1 MEGPQSTPQSNTF
14 IFYIL
19 KIEQQKL
26 LIFQVFILNDRLSFS
41 FRLSF
46 SLHDDEMKLLSNKGE
61 DEIED
66 LRE

>member
-1 MEGPQSTPQSNTF
+1 M
-14 IFYIL
+14 
-19 KIEQQKL
+19 EQQKL
-26 LIFQVFILNDRLSFS
+26 LISQVFILNDRLSFS

>member
-1 MEGPQSTPQSNTF
+1 MGPQSTPLAGF
-14 IFYIL
+14 IFSIL

-46 SLHDDEMKLLSNKGE
+46 SLHDDEMKLLSKKGE
-61 DEIED
+61 
-66 LRE
+66 RERMKLKI